1 MIRALADFEPS
12 NFGRRHH
19 HDRRQHYT
27 SVSLLHVVSP
37 ALPRL
42 LLIML
47 VDGSSG
53 LPVYAERKPPSAP
66 EPAHTSAHI
75 NVTVHDCEKQAK
87 NLKVGPDGPP
97 EANLTFRE
105 KEERCGCIVALVCL
119 GCLIWMIYFLQSGEL
134 QVKGTV
140 GTPLVVTV
148 TEYVPSPTG
157 GFR

>member
-1 MIRALADFEPS
+1 
-12 NFGRRHH
+12 
-19 HDRRQHYT
+19 
-27 SVSLLHVVSP
+27 
-37 ALPRL
+37 
-42 LLIML
+42 ML